1 VKDILLPV
9 AHVFAL
15 VMMVF
20 SVTMLAPLILAVWA
34 LDPALWSFVISAVAT
49 FVLGALLW
57 LATRRFRRELKTR
70 DGLMLVA
77 LTWVALPAVAGFPL
91 WHYLPINFTD
101 AYFEAASG
109 LTTTGGTV
117 LSGLEYLPRSINLWR
132 HLLSWLGGMG
142 IIVLAVAVLPMLGVG
157 GMQIYRAEMPG
168 PMKDSKLTPRIG
180 QTAKLL
186 WAVYAG
192 LTATCIVCL
201 RFAGMQWFDA
211 VCHGFSALSL
221 GGFSTYD
228 ASIGHFNSLPIELVL
243 TVFQILAALNFATHY
258 LAWTQ
263 RGVRAYF
270 RDAEAKAVLGVLV
283 VSCVGIAFFL
293 MLKGTYP
300 DFPSALR
307 ATTFNLVSSA
317 TDSGLHTLDYSRWP
331 IFAPMW
337 MMFLSCIVAS
347 SGSTGGGIKMIRTLV
362 LAKQANRE
370 LNQLV
375 HPNMVQPPQGGR
387 DGHRESRRVCS
398 ARLRLFVL
406 HEHRHPGIRT
416 ARERLGFLDVAIRH
430 HCLHQQR
437 RAGAGVSRS
446 GQQLRNTERFSNLGV
461 LGRDV
466 TWTARS
472 FHDIGAIHPHYLEK
486 IGVLVDLEIHC

>member
-1 VKDILLPV
+1 VKDTLLPV
-9 AHVFAL
+9 AQVFAM

-20 SVTMLAPLILAVWA
+20 AVAMLAPLIMAIWE
-34 LDPALWSFVISAVAT
+34 LDPALWSFVISGFAT
-49 FVLGALLW
+49 FLLGALLW

-77 LTWVALPAVAGFPL
+77 LTWVALPAMAGFPL
-91 WHYLPINFTD
+91 WNFLPIDFTR

-117 LSGLEYLPRSINLWR
+117 LSGLEFLPRSINLWR
-132 HLLSWLGGMG
+132 CLLSWLGGMG
-142 IIVLAVAVLPMLGVG
+142 IIVLAVAIFPMLGVG

-192 LTATCIVCL
+192 LTAACILCL
-201 RFAGMQWFDA
+201 RFAGMSWFDA

-228 ASIGHFNSLPIELVL
+228 ASIGHFNSLRIELVL
-243 TVFQILAALNFATHY
+243 TAFQILAALNFATHY
-258 LAWTQ
+258 LAWSQ

-270 RDAEAKAVLGVLV
+270 RDAEAKAILGVLAA
-283 VSCVGIAFFL
+283 SCIGISLFL
-293 MLKGTYP
+293 FLKGTYA
-300 DFPSALR
+300 DFPTSLR
-307 ATTFNLVSSA
+307 NTTFNLVSIA
-317 TDSGLHTLDYSRWP
+317 TDSGLHTQDYSRWP

-362 LAKQANRE
+362 LAKQAHRE
-370 LNQLV
+370 LDQLV
-375 HPNMVQPPQGGR
+375 HPNMVRPLKVGGAIIANR
-387 DGHRESRRVCS
+387 VVFAVLAFVFLYFMSLVTLIFVQLASGLDFMTALSAIIACINNAGPGLGLVGPGSNYGVLTDFQTWVCS
-398 ARLRLFVL
+398 AAML
-406 HEHRHPGIRT
+406 
-416 ARERLGFLDVAIRH
+416 
-430 HCLHQQR
+430 
-437 RAGAGVSRS
+437 
-446 GQQLRNTERFSNLGV
+446 
-461 LGRDV
+461 LGR
-466 TWTARS
+466 
-472 FHDIGAIHPHYLEK
+472 LEVFT
-486 IGVLVDLEIHC
+486 ILVLFTPTLWRK

>member
-1 VKDILLPV
+1 MKDILLPV

-20 SVTMLAPLILAVWA
+20 AVTMLAPLILAVWA

-117 LSGLEYLPRSINLWR
+117 LSGIEYLPRSINLWR

-192 LTATCIVCL
+192 LTAACIVCL
-201 RFAGMQWFDA
+201 RFAGMHWFDA

-228 ASIGHFNSLPIELVL
+228 ASIGHFNSLPVELVL

-263 RGVRAYF
+263 RGVLAYF
-270 RDAEAKAVLGVLV
+270 RDAEAKAVLGVLL
-283 VSCVGIAFFL
+283 VSCVGIALFL
-293 MLKGTYP
+293 VLKGSYP

-307 ATTFNLVSSA
+307 VTTFNLVSIA
-317 TDSGLHTLDYSRWP
+317 TDSGLRTVDYSRWP

-362 LAKQANRE
+362 LVKQANRE

-375 HPNMVQPPQGGR
+375 HPNMVQPLKVGGTVIANR
-387 DGHRESRRVCS
+387 VVFAVLAFLFLYFMSIVTLVFVQLASGLDFLTSLTSIIACINNAGPGLGLVGPGSNYGILSDFQTWVCS
-398 ARLRLFVL
+398 AAML
-406 HEHRHPGIRT
+406 
-416 ARERLGFLDVAIRH
+416 
-430 HCLHQQR
+430 
-437 RAGAGVSRS
+437 
-446 GQQLRNTERFSNLGV
+446 
-461 LGRDV
+461 LGR
-466 TWTARS
+466 
-472 FHDIGAIHPHYLEK
+472 
-486 IGVLVDLEIHC
+486 LEIFTILVLFTPTIWRK

>member
-20 SVTMLAPLILAVWA
+20 AVTMLAPLIMAVWE
-34 LDPALWSFVISAVAT
+34 LDPALWCFIISAFAT

-57 LATRRFRRELKTR
+57 LATRRFKRELKTR

-91 WHYLPINFTD
+91 WSYLPINFTD

-117 LSGLEYLPRSINLWR
+117 LSGLEYLPHSINLWR

-142 IIVLAVAVLPMLGVG
+142 IIVLAVAILPMLGVG

-192 LTATCIVCL
+192 LTIACVLCL
-201 RFAGMQWFDA
+201 KFAGMDWFDA
-211 VCHGFSALSL
+211 VCHGFSALAL

-228 ASIGHFNSLPIELVL
+228 ASIGHFNSLPIEMVL
-243 TVFQILAALNFATHY
+243 TVFQVLAALNFATHF
-258 LAWTQ
+258 LAWSQ
-263 RGVRAYF
+263 RGVMAYF
-270 RDAEAKAVLGVLV
+270 RDAEARAILAVLV
-283 VSCVGIAFFL
+283 VSCLGIALFL
-293 MLKGTYP
+293 FIKGTYP
-300 DFPSALR
+300 DFPTALR
-307 ATTFNLVSSA
+307 HATFNLVSIA
-317 TDSGLHTLDYSRWP
+317 TDSGLHTQDYSRWP

-337 MMFLSCIVAS
+337 MIFLSCIVAS

-362 LAKQANRE
+362 LAKQASRE
-370 LNQLV
+370 LNLLV
-375 HPNMVQPPQGGR
+375 HPNMVRPLKVGGMVIANR
-387 DGHRESRRVCS
+387 VVFSVLAFVFLYFMSIVTLIFVQLASGLDFMTSLSAIIACINNAGPGLGLVGPGSNYGILTDFQTWVCS
-398 ARLRLFVL
+398 
-406 HEHRHPGIRT
+406 
-416 ARERLGFLDVAIRH
+416 VAM
-430 HCLHQQR
+430 L
-437 RAGAGVSRS
+437 
-446 GQQLRNTERFSNLGV
+446 
-461 LGRDV
+461 LGR
-466 TWTARS
+466 
-472 FHDIGAIHPHYLEK
+472 LEVFTLL
-486 IGVLVDLEIHC
+486 VLFTPTLWRK

>member
-1 VKDILLPV
+1 VKDTLLPV
-9 AHVFAL
+9 AHVFAM

-20 SVTMLAPLILAVWA
+20 AATMLAPLIMAIWE
-34 LDPALWSFVISAVAT
+34 LDPALWSFVISAFAT
-49 FVLGALLW
+49 FLLGALLW
-57 LATRRFRRELKTR
+57 LGTRRFRRELKTR
-70 DGLMLVA
+70 DGLLLVA

-91 WHYLPINFTD
+91 WNFLPINFTR

-117 LSGLEYLPRSINLWR
+117 LSGLEFLPRSINLWR
-132 HLLSWLGGMG
+132 CLLSWLGGMG
-142 IIVLAVAVLPMLGVG
+142 IIVLAVAILPMLGVG

-192 LTATCIVCL
+192 LTAVCILCL
-201 RFAGMQWFDA
+201 RFAGMNWFDA

-228 ASIGHFNSLPIELVL
+228 ASIGHFNSLRIELVL

-258 LAWTQ
+258 LAWSQ

-270 RDAEAKAVLGVLV
+270 RDAEAKAILGALAA
-283 VSCVGIAFFL
+283 SCVGISLFL
-293 MLKGTYP
+293 FLNGTYA
-300 DFPSALR
+300 DFPTALR
-307 ATTFNLVSSA
+307 NTTFNLVSIA
-317 TDSGLHTLDYSRWP
+317 TDSGLHTQDYSRWP

-362 LAKQANRE
+362 LAKQAHRE
-370 LNQLV
+370 LDQLV
-375 HPNMVQPPQGGR
+375 HPNMVRPLKVGGAIIANR
-387 DGHRESRRVCS
+387 VVFAVLAFVFLYFMSLVTLIFVQLASGLDFMTALSAIIACINNAGPGLGLVGPGSNYGVLTDFQTWVCS
-398 ARLRLFVL
+398 AAML
-406 HEHRHPGIRT
+406 
-416 ARERLGFLDVAIRH
+416 
-430 HCLHQQR
+430 
-437 RAGAGVSRS
+437 
-446 GQQLRNTERFSNLGV
+446 
-461 LGRDV
+461 LGR
-466 TWTARS
+466 
-472 FHDIGAIHPHYLEK
+472 LEVFT
-486 IGVLVDLEIHC
+486 ILVLFTPTLWRK

>member
-1 VKDILLPV
+1 MKDTLLPV
-9 AHVFAL
+9 AHVFAM

-20 SVTMLAPLILAVWA
+20 AMTMLAPLVMAIWE

-57 LATRRFRRELKTR
+57 LATRRFKRELKTR

-91 WHYLPINFTD
+91 WKFLPINFTD

-117 LSGLEYLPRSINLWR
+117 LSGLEFLPRSINLWR

-142 IIVLAVAVLPMLGVG
+142 IIVLAVAILPMLGVG

-192 LTATCIVCL
+192 LTAACIACL
-201 RFAGMQWFDA
+201 RLAGMNWFDA
-211 VCHGFSALSL
+211 VCHGFSALAL

-228 ASIGHFNSLPIELVL
+228 ASIGHFDSLPIEMVL
-243 TVFQILAALNFATHY
+243 TIFQILAALNFATHY
-258 LAWTQ
+258 LAWSQ
-263 RGVRAYF
+263 RGVTAYL
-270 RDAEAKAVLGVLV
+270 RDAEAKAVFGVLT
-283 VSCVGIAFFL
+283 VSCVGIALFL

-300 DFPSALR
+300 DFPTALR
-307 ATTFNLVSSA
+307 HATFNVVSIA
-317 TDSGLHTLDYSRWP
+317 TDSGLHTEDYSRWP

-337 MMFLSCIVAS
+337 MIFLSCIVAS
-347 SGSTGGGIKMIRTLV
+347 SGSTGGGVKMIRTLV

-370 LNQLV
+370 LNLLV
-375 HPNMVQPPQGGR
+375 HPNMVRPLKVGGIVIANR
-387 DGHRESRRVCS
+387 VVFAVLAFVFLYFMSIVTLIFLQLASGLDFLTSLTAIIACINNAGPGLGLVGPGSNYGILTDFQTWVCS
-398 ARLRLFVL
+398 
-406 HEHRHPGIRT
+406 
-416 ARERLGFLDVAIRH
+416 VAM
-430 HCLHQQR
+430 L
-437 RAGAGVSRS
+437 
-446 GQQLRNTERFSNLGV
+446 
-461 LGRDV
+461 LGR
-466 TWTARS
+466 
-472 FHDIGAIHPHYLEK
+472 LEVFTLL
-486 IGVLVDLEIHC
+486 VLFTPTLWRK

>member
-1 VKDILLPV
+1 
-9 AHVFAL
+9 
-15 VMMVF
+15 MMVF
-20 SVTMLAPLILAVWA
+20 AVTMLAPLVMAVWG
-34 LDPALWSFVISAVAT
+34 LDPALWSFVISAFAT
-49 FVLGALLW
+49 FLIGALLW
-57 LATRRFRRELKTR
+57 LATRRFKRELKTR

-91 WHYLPINFTD
+91 WHFLPINFTD
-101 AYFEAASG
+101 AYFEATSG

-142 IIVLAVAVLPMLGVG
+142 IIVLAVAILPMLGVG

-192 LTATCIVCL
+192 LTAACVLCL
-201 RFAGMQWFDA
+201 KFAGMSWFDA

-228 ASIGHFNSLPIELVL
+228 ASIGHFNSLPIEMVL
-243 TVFQILAALNFATHY
+243 TAFTILAAMNFATHF
-258 LAWTQ
+258 LAWSQ

-270 RDAEAKAVLGVLV
+270 RDAEAKAILGVLV
-283 VSCVGIAFFL
+283 VSSIGISLFL
-293 MLKGTYP
+293 YFKGSYADYP
-300 DFPSALR
+300 TALR
-307 ATTFNLVSSA
+307 HSIFNVVSIA
-317 TDSGLHTLDYSRWP
+317 TDSGLHTQDYSRWP

-347 SGSTGGGIKMIRTLV
+347 SGSTGGGVKMIRTLV
-362 LAKQANRE
+362 LSKQAHRE

-375 HPNMVQPPQGGR
+375 HPNMVRPLKVGGTVIANRVVFAVLAFVFLYFMSTVTLIFVQLASGLDFMTSLTSIVACINNAGPGQGLVGPGSNYGVLS
-387 DGHRESRRVCS
+387 DFQTWVCS
-398 ARLRLFVL
+398 AAML
-406 HEHRHPGIRT
+406 
-416 ARERLGFLDVAIRH
+416 
-430 HCLHQQR
+430 
-437 RAGAGVSRS
+437 
-446 GQQLRNTERFSNLGV
+446 
-461 LGRDV
+461 LGR
-466 TWTARS
+466 
-472 FHDIGAIHPHYLEK
+472 
-486 IGVLVDLEIHC
+486 LEIFTILVLFTPTLWRK

>member
-1 VKDILLPV
+1 MKDILLPV

-20 SVTMLAPLILAVWA
+20 SVTMLAPLVMAVWGM
-34 LDPALWSFVISAVAT
+34 DPALWSFVISALTT
-49 FVLGALLW
+49 FVIGALLW
-57 LATRRFRRELKTR
+57 LGTRRFKRELKTR

-77 LTWVALPAVAGFPL
+77 LTWVALPAVAGIPL
-91 WHYLPINFTD
+91 WHYLPIDFTR

-142 IIVLAVAVLPMLGVG
+142 IIVLAVAILPMLGVG

-186 WAVYAG
+186 WTVYAG
-192 LTATCIVCL
+192 LTVACIVSL
-201 RFAGMQWFDA
+201 KFAGMNWFDA
-211 VCHGFSALSL
+211 VCHGFSALAL

-228 ASIGHFNSLPIELVL
+228 ASVGHFNSLPIEMVL
-243 TVFQILAALNFATHY
+243 TAFQILAALNFATHY

-263 RGVRAYF
+263 RGVMAYF
-270 RDAEAKAVLGVLV
+270 RDAEAKAILTVLGA
-283 VSCVGIAFFL
+283 SCIGIALFL
-293 MLKGTYP
+293 YFKGNYP
-300 DFPSALR
+300 DFPTALR
-307 ATTFNLVSSA
+307 HATFNLVSIA
-317 TDSGLHTLDYSRWP
+317 TDSGLHTEDYSRWP

-362 LAKQANRE
+362 LSKQAHRE

-375 HPNMVQPPQGGR
+375 HPNMVRPLKVGGTVIANR
-387 DGHRESRRVCS
+387 VVFAVLAFVFLYFMSIVTLIFVQLASGLDFLTALSAIIACINNAGPGLGLVGPSSNYGVLSDFQTWVCS
-398 ARLRLFVL
+398 AAML
-406 HEHRHPGIRT
+406 
-416 ARERLGFLDVAIRH
+416 
-430 HCLHQQR
+430 
-437 RAGAGVSRS
+437 
-446 GQQLRNTERFSNLGV
+446 
-461 LGRDV
+461 LGR
-466 TWTARS
+466 
-472 FHDIGAIHPHYLEK
+472 LEVFT
-486 IGVLVDLEIHC
+486 ILVLFTPTLWRK

>member
-1 VKDILLPV
+1 MKDILLPV

-20 SVTMLAPLILAVWA
+20 AATMLAPLIMAVWQ
-34 LDPALWSFVISAVAT
+34 LDPALWSFVISALAT
-49 FVLGALLW
+49 FILGALLW
-57 LATRRFRRELKTR
+57 LSTRRFKRELKTR

-77 LTWVALPAVAGFPL
+77 LTWVALPAVAGFPM

-117 LSGLEYLPRSINLWR
+117 LSGLEFLPRSINLWR

-142 IIVLAVAVLPMLGVG
+142 IIVLAVAILPMLGVG

-192 LTATCIVCL
+192 LTLICIVCL
-201 RFAGMQWFDA
+201 KFAGMDWFDA
-211 VCHGFSALSL
+211 VCHGFSALAL

-228 ASIGHFNSLPIELVL
+228 ASIGHFNSLPIEWVL
-243 TVFQILAALNFATHY
+243 TFFEVLAALNFATHF
-258 LAWTQ
+258 LAWRE
-263 RGVRAYF
+263 RGLAAYF
-270 RDAEAKAVLGVLV
+270 RDAEAKAIIGVLV
-283 VSCVGIAFFL
+283 FSCMGVAAFL
-293 MLKGTYP
+293 LWKGTYP
-300 DFPSALR
+300 DFATSLR
-307 ATTFNLVSSA
+307 HTTFNLVSIA
-317 TDSGLHTLDYSRWP
+317 TDSGLHTQDYSRWP

-337 MMFLSCIVAS
+337 MMFLSCLLAS

-375 HPNMVQPPQGGR
+375 HPNMVRPLKVGGVVIANR
-387 DGHRESRRVCS
+387 VVFAVLAFVFLYFMSIVVLVFLQLASGLDFMTSFSSIIACINNAGPGLGQVGPGSNYGVLNDFQTWVCS
-398 ARLRLFVL
+398 AAML
-406 HEHRHPGIRT
+406 
-416 ARERLGFLDVAIRH
+416 
-430 HCLHQQR
+430 
-437 RAGAGVSRS
+437 
-446 GQQLRNTERFSNLGV
+446 
-461 LGRDV
+461 LGR
-466 TWTARS
+466 
-472 FHDIGAIHPHYLEK
+472 LEVFT
-486 IGVLVDLEIHC
+486 ILVLFTPTLWRK

>member
-9 AHVFAL
+9 AHVFAM

-20 SVTMLAPLILAVWA
+20 AVAMLAPLIMAIWE
-34 LDPALWSFVISAVAT
+34 LDPALWSFVISAFAT
-49 FVLGALLW
+49 FALGALLW
-57 LATRRFRRELKTR
+57 LATRRFKRELKTR

-77 LTWVALPAVAGFPL
+77 LTWVVLPAVGGFPL
-91 WHYLPINFTD
+91 WNYLPIDFTR

-117 LSGLEYLPRSINLWR
+117 LSALEDLPRSINLWR

-142 IIVLAVAVLPMLGVG
+142 IIVLAVAIFPMLGVG
-157 GMQIYRAEMPG
+157 GMQIYRADMPG
-168 PMKDSKLTPRIG
+168 PMKDSRLTPRIG

-192 LTATCIVCL
+192 LTAACIVCL
-201 RFAGMQWFDA
+201 KFAGMNWFDA

-228 ASIGHFNSLPIELVL
+228 ANVGHFNSLRIELVL
-243 TVFQILAALNFATHY
+243 TAFQVLAALNFATHY
-258 LAWTQ
+258 LAWSQ

-270 RDAEAKAVLGVLV
+270 RDAEARAILGVLGA
-283 VSCVGIAFFL
+283 SCVGIALFL
-293 MLKGTYP
+293 YFKGTYP
-300 DFPSALR
+300 DFPTALR
-307 ATTFNLVSSA
+307 HATFNVVSMA
-317 TDSGLHTLDYSRWP
+317 TDGGLHTQDYSRWP

-337 MMFLSCIVAS
+337 MLFLSSIVAS

-375 HPNMVQPPQGGR
+375 HPNMVRPLKVGGTVIANR
-387 DGHRESRRVCS
+387 VVFAVLAFVFLYFMSLVTLVFVQLASGLDFITSLSSILACINNAGPGLGLVGPGSNYGVLNNFQTWVCS
-398 ARLRLFVL
+398 AAML
-406 HEHRHPGIRT
+406 
-416 ARERLGFLDVAIRH
+416 
-430 HCLHQQR
+430 
-437 RAGAGVSRS
+437 
-446 GQQLRNTERFSNLGV
+446 
-461 LGRDV
+461 LGR
-466 TWTARS
+466 
-472 FHDIGAIHPHYLEK
+472 
-486 IGVLVDLEIHC
+486 LEIFTILVLFTPTLWRK

>member
-20 SVTMLAPLILAVWA
+20 AATMLAPLVMAVWQ
-34 LDPALWSFVISAVAT
+34 LDPALWSFVISALTT
-49 FVLGALLW
+49 FILGALLW

-91 WHYLPINFTD
+91 WHYLPINFTA

-117 LSGLEYLPRSINLWR
+117 LSGLEFLPRSINLWR

-142 IIVLAVAVLPMLGVG
+142 IIVLAVAILPMLGVG

-168 PMKDSKLTPRIG
+168 PMKDTKLTPRIG

-192 LTATCIVCL
+192 LTLICIL
-201 RFAGMQWFDA
+201 SLKFAGMEWFDA
-211 VCHGFSALSL
+211 VCHGFSALAL

-228 ASIGHFNSLPIELVL
+228 ASIGHFNSLAIEWVL
-243 TVFQILAALNFATHY
+243 IFFQVLAALNFATHF
-258 LAWTQ
+258 LAWRE
-263 RGVRAYF
+263 RGVAAYF
-270 RDAEAKAVLGVLV
+270 RDAEAKAILGVLIA
-283 VSCVGIAFFL
+283 SCLGVATFL
-293 MLKGTYP
+293 YWKGTYA
-300 DFPSALR
+300 DFPTALR
-307 ATTFNLVSSA
+307 HTTFNLISVA
-317 TDSGLHTLDYSRWP
+317 TDSGLHTQDYSRWP
-331 IFAPMW
+331 VFAPMW
-337 MMFLSCIVAS
+337 MLFLSCIVAS

-362 LAKQANRE
+362 LAKQAHRE

-375 HPNMVQPPQGGR
+375 HPNMVRPLKVGGTVIANR
-387 DGHRESRRVCS
+387 VVFAVLAFVFLYFMSIVTLVFLQLASGLDFITAFSSIIACINNAGPGLGQVGPGSNYGVLSGFQTWVCS
-398 ARLRLFVL
+398 AAML
-406 HEHRHPGIRT
+406 
-416 ARERLGFLDVAIRH
+416 
-430 HCLHQQR
+430 
-437 RAGAGVSRS
+437 
-446 GQQLRNTERFSNLGV
+446 
-461 LGRDV
+461 LGR
-466 TWTARS
+466 
-472 FHDIGAIHPHYLEK
+472 LEVFT
-486 IGVLVDLEIHC
+486 ILVLFTPTLWRK

>member
-20 SVTMLAPLILAVWA
+20 AVTMLAPAGVAVWE
-34 LDPALWSFVISAVAT
+34 LDPALPSFVISALAT

-57 LATRRFRRELKTR
+57 LVTRRFKRELKTR

-91 WHYLPINFTD
+91 WHFLPIDFTK

-142 IIVLAVAVLPMLGVG
+142 IIVLAVAVLPLLGVG

-192 LTATCIVCL
+192 LTIACIGCL
-201 RFAGMQWFDA
+201 RFAGMNWFDA
-211 VCHGFSALSL
+211 VCHGFSALAL

-228 ASIGHFNSLPIELVL
+228 ASIGHFNSLPIEMVL

-258 LAWTQ
+258 LAWSQ
-263 RGVRAYF
+263 RGVLAYF
-270 RDAEAKAVLGVLV
+270 RDAEAKAILGVLV
-283 VSCVGIAFFL
+283 VSCIGISLFL
-293 MLKGTYP
+293 YFKGSYA
-300 DFPSALR
+300 DFPTALR
-307 ATTFNLVSSA
+307 HATFNLVSIA
-317 TDSGLHTLDYSRWP
+317 VDSGLHTQDYSRWP

-375 HPNMVQPPQGGR
+375 HPNMVRPLKVGGIVIANR
-387 DGHRESRRVCS
+387 VVFAVLAFVFLYFMSIVTLIFVQLASGLDFMTSLSAIIACINNAGPGLGLVGPGSNYGVLSDFQTWVCS
-398 ARLRLFVL
+398 AAML
-406 HEHRHPGIRT
+406 
-416 ARERLGFLDVAIRH
+416 
-430 HCLHQQR
+430 
-437 RAGAGVSRS
+437 
-446 GQQLRNTERFSNLGV
+446 
-461 LGRDV
+461 LGR
-466 TWTARS
+466 
-472 FHDIGAIHPHYLEK
+472 LEVFTLL
-486 IGVLVDLEIHC
+486 VLFTPTLWRK

>member
-1 VKDILLPV
+1 VKNTLLPV
-9 AHVFAL
+9 AHVFAM

-20 SVTMLAPLILAVWA
+20 AVTMLAPLIMAIWE
-34 LDPALWSFVISAVAT
+34 LDPALWSFVISGFAT
-49 FVLGALLW
+49 FMLGALLW

-77 LTWVALPAVAGFPL
+77 LTWVALPAMAGFPL
-91 WHYLPINFTD
+91 WNFLPINFTR

-117 LSGLEYLPRSINLWR
+117 LSGLEFLPRSINLWR
-132 HLLSWLGGMG
+132 CLLSWLGGMG
-142 IIVLAVAVLPMLGVG
+142 IIVLAVAILPMLGVG

-192 LTATCIVCL
+192 LTAACILCL
-201 RFAGMQWFDA
+201 RFAGMNWFDA

-228 ASIGHFNSLPIELVL
+228 ASIGHFNSLRIELVL
-243 TVFQILAALNFATHY
+243 TAFQILAALNFATHY
-258 LAWTQ
+258 LAWSQ

-270 RDAEAKAVLGVLV
+270 RDAEAKAILGVLAA
-283 VSCVGIAFFL
+283 SCVGISLFL
-293 MLKGTYP
+293 FLKGTYT
-300 DFPSALR
+300 DFPTALR
-307 ATTFNLVSSA
+307 NTTFNLVSIA
-317 TDSGLHTLDYSRWP
+317 TDSGLHTQDYSRWP

-362 LAKQANRE
+362 LAKQAHRE
-370 LNQLV
+370 LDQLV
-375 HPNMVQPPQGGR
+375 HPNMVRPLKVGGAIIAN
-387 DGHRESRRVCS
+387 RVVFAVLAFVFLYFMSLVTLIFVQLASGLDFMTALS
-398 ARLRLFVL
+398 AMIACINNAG
-406 HEHRHPGIRT
+406 PG
-416 ARERLGFLDVAIRH
+416 LGLV
-430 HCLHQQR
+430 
-437 RAGAGVSRS
+437 GPG
-446 GQQLRNTERFSNLGV
+446 SNYGV
-461 LGRDV
+461 LTDFQTWVCCAAMLLGR
-466 TWTARS
+466 
-472 FHDIGAIHPHYLEK
+472 LEVFT
-486 IGVLVDLEIHC
+486 ILVLFTPTLWRK

>member
-9 AHVFAL
+9 AHVFAM

-20 SVTMLAPLILAVWA
+20 AMTMLAPLVMAVWG
-34 LDPALWSFVISAVAT
+34 LDPALWSFILSAVAT

-57 LATRRFRRELKTR
+57 LATRRFKRELKTR

-77 LTWVALPAVAGFPL
+77 LTWMALPAVAGFPL
-91 WHYLPINFTD
+91 WKYLPINFTD

-142 IIVLAVAVLPMLGVG
+142 IIVLAVAILPMLGVG

-192 LTATCIVCL
+192 LTAACIVSL
-201 RFAGMQWFDA
+201 RFAGMDWFDA
-211 VCHGFSALSL
+211 VCHGFSALAL

-243 TVFQILAALNFATHY
+243 TVFQILAAMNFATHY
-258 LAWTQ
+258 LAWSQ
-263 RGVRAYF
+263 RGVLAYF
-270 RDAEAKAVLGVLV
+270 RDAEAKAVLGVLAA
-283 VSCVGIAFFL
+283 SCAGIALFL
-293 MLKGTYP
+293 FLRGAFP
-300 DFPSALR
+300 DFPTALR
-307 ATTFNLVSSA
+307 HSFFNVVSIA
-317 TDSGLHTLDYSRWP
+317 VDSGLHTEDFSRWP

-337 MMFLSCIVAS
+337 MLFLSCIVAS

-362 LAKQANRE
+362 LAKQAHRE
-370 LNQLV
+370 LDMLV
-375 HPNMVQPPQGGR
+375 HPNMVRPLKVGGVVIANR
-387 DGHRESRRVCS
+387 VVFAVLAFVFLYFMSIVTLVFLQLISGLDFLTSLSSIIACINNAGPGLGLVGPGGNYGILSDFQTWVCS
-398 ARLRLFVL
+398 AAML
-406 HEHRHPGIRT
+406 
-416 ARERLGFLDVAIRH
+416 
-430 HCLHQQR
+430 
-437 RAGAGVSRS
+437 
-446 GQQLRNTERFSNLGV
+446 
-461 LGRDV
+461 LGR
-466 TWTARS
+466 
-472 FHDIGAIHPHYLEK
+472 
-486 IGVLVDLEIHC
+486 LEIFTILVLFTPTLWRK

>member
-1 VKDILLPV
+1 MKDILLPV

-20 SVTMLAPLILAVWA
+20 AVTMLAPLILAVWA

-57 LATRRFRRELKTR
+57 LGTRRFRRELKTR

-117 LSGLEYLPRSINLWR
+117 LSGIEYLPRSINLWR

-192 LTATCIVCL
+192 LTAACIVCL
-201 RFAGMQWFDA
+201 RFAGMHWFDA

-243 TVFQILAALNFATHY
+243 TVFQVLAALNFATHY

-270 RDAEAKAVLGVLV
+270 RDAEAKAVLGVLL
-283 VSCVGIAFFL
+283 VSCIGISFFL
-293 MLKGTYP
+293 MLKGSYP

-317 TDSGLHTLDYSRWP
+317 TDSGLHTVDYSRWP

-362 LAKQANRE
+362 LVKQANRE

-375 HPNMVQPPQGGR
+375 HPNMVQPLKVGGTVIANR
-387 DGHRESRRVCS
+387 VVFAVLAFVFLYFMSIVTLVFVQLASGLDFLTSLTSIIACINNAGPGLGLVGPGSNYGILSDFQTWVCS
-398 ARLRLFVL
+398 AAML
-406 HEHRHPGIRT
+406 
-416 ARERLGFLDVAIRH
+416 
-430 HCLHQQR
+430 
-437 RAGAGVSRS
+437 
-446 GQQLRNTERFSNLGV
+446 
-461 LGRDV
+461 LGR
-466 TWTARS
+466 
-472 FHDIGAIHPHYLEK
+472 
-486 IGVLVDLEIHC
+486 LEIFTILVLFTPTIWRK

>member
-20 SVTMLAPLILAVWA
+20 SGTMLAPLIMAVWE
-34 LDPALWSFVISAVAT
+34 LDPALWSFVISALAT
-49 FVLGALLW
+49 FVLGGLLW

-91 WHYLPINFTD
+91 WNYLPIDFTD

-142 IIVLAVAVLPMLGVG
+142 IIVLAVAILPMLGVG

-192 LTATCIVCL
+192 LTAVCIVCL
-201 RFAGMQWFDA
+201 KFAGMNWFDA
-211 VCHGFSALSL
+211 VCHGFSALAL

-228 ASIGHFNSLPIELVL
+228 ASIGHFNSLPIEMVL
-243 TVFQILAALNFATHY
+243 TIFQLLAALNFATHY
-258 LAWTQ
+258 LAWSQ
-263 RGVRAYF
+263 RGPKAYF
-270 RDAEAKAVLGVLV
+270 RDAEAKAILSVLGF
-283 VSCVGIAFFL
+283 SCVGAALFL
-293 MLKGTYP
+293 YVKGAYA
-300 DFPSALR
+300 DFPTALR
-307 ATTFNLVSSA
+307 HATFNLVSIA
-317 TDSGLHTLDYSRWP
+317 VDSGLHTQDYSRWP
-331 IFAPMW
+331 IFVPMW
-337 MMFLSCIVAS
+337 MMFLSCLVAS

-362 LAKQANRE
+362 LAKQAHRE

-375 HPNMVQPPQGGR
+375 HPNMVRPLKVGGIVIANR
-387 DGHRESRRVCS
+387 VVFAVLAFVFLYFMSIVTLVFVLLASGLDFMTAFSAIIACINNAGPGLGLVGPGSNYGVLNDFQTWVCS
-398 ARLRLFVL
+398 AAML
-406 HEHRHPGIRT
+406 
-416 ARERLGFLDVAIRH
+416 
-430 HCLHQQR
+430 
-437 RAGAGVSRS
+437 
-446 GQQLRNTERFSNLGV
+446 
-461 LGRDV
+461 LGR
-466 TWTARS
+466 
-472 FHDIGAIHPHYLEK
+472 
-486 IGVLVDLEIHC
+486 LEIFTILVLFTPTLWRK

>member
-20 SVTMLAPLILAVWA
+20 AVAMLAPLVMAVWG
-34 LDPALWSFVISAVAT
+34 LDPALWSFVLSALAT
-49 FVLGALLW
+49 FLIGASLW

-91 WHYLPINFTD
+91 WHFLPINFTD

-142 IIVLAVAVLPMLGVG
+142 IIVLAVAILPMLGVG

-192 LTATCIVCL
+192 LTAACIVAL
-201 RFAGMQWFDA
+201 RFAGMNWFDA

-221 GGFSTYD
+221 GGFSSYD

-243 TVFQILAALNFATHY
+243 TVFQILAALNFATHF
-258 LAWTQ
+258 LAWSQ
-263 RGVRAYF
+263 RGVMAYF
-270 RDAEAKAVLGVLV
+270 RDAEAKAIFGVLTT
-283 VSCVGIAFFL
+283 SCVGISLFL
-293 MLKGTYP
+293 YFKGSYP
-300 DFPSALR
+300 DYPTALR
-307 ATTFNLVSSA
+307 YATFNVVSIA
-317 TDSGLHTLDYSRWP
+317 TDSGLHTQDYSRWP
-331 IFAPMW
+331 IFAPIW
-337 MMFLSCIVAS
+337 MMFLSCLVAS

-362 LAKQANRE
+362 LAKQAHRE

-375 HPNMVQPPQGGR
+375 HPNMVRPLKVGGTVIANR
-387 DGHRESRRVCS
+387 VVFAVLAFVFLYFISIAALIFVQLASGLDFMTALSSILACINNAGPGLGLVGPGSNYGVLSDFQTWVCS
-398 ARLRLFVL
+398 AAML
-406 HEHRHPGIRT
+406 
-416 ARERLGFLDVAIRH
+416 
-430 HCLHQQR
+430 
-437 RAGAGVSRS
+437 
-446 GQQLRNTERFSNLGV
+446 
-461 LGRDV
+461 LGR
-466 TWTARS
+466 
-472 FHDIGAIHPHYLEK
+472 LEVFT
-486 IGVLVDLEIHC
+486 ILVLFTPTLWRK

>member
-1 VKDILLPV
+1 VKETLLPV
-9 AHVFAL
+9 AHVFAM

-20 SVTMLAPLILAVWA
+20 AVTMLAPLVTAVWG
-34 LDPALWSFVISAVAT
+34 LDPALWSFVISALAT

-57 LATRRFRRELKTR
+57 LTTRRFKRELKTR

-101 AYFEAASG
+101 AYFEATSG

-117 LSGLEYLPRSINLWR
+117 LSGLEFLPRSINLWR

-142 IIVLAVAVLPMLGVG
+142 IIVLAVAILPMLGVG

-186 WAVYAG
+186 WTVYAG
-192 LTATCIVCL
+192 LTLACVMCL
-201 RFAGMQWFDA
+201 KAAGMNWFDA

-243 TVFQILAALNFATHY
+243 TVFQVLAAINFATHY
-258 LAWTQ
+258 LAWSQ

-270 RDAEAKAVLGVLV
+270 KDAEAQAILGVLL
-283 VSCVGIAFFL
+283 VSCIGLAVFL
-293 MLKGTYP
+293 TITGSYP
-300 DFPSALR
+300 DFPTALR
-307 ATTFNLVSSA
+307 HATFNVVSIA
-317 TDSGLHTLDYSRWP
+317 VDSGLHTQDYSRWP
-331 IFAPMW
+331 TFAPMW
-337 MMFLSCIVAS
+337 MIFLSCIVAS

-362 LAKQANRE
+362 LSKQANRE

-375 HPNMVQPPQGGR
+375 HPNMVRPLKVGGSIIANR
-387 DGHRESRRVCS
+387 VVFAVLAFVFLYFMSMVMLIFVQLASGLDFLTALSAIIACINNAGPGLGLVGPSSNYGVLTDFQTWVCS
-398 ARLRLFVL
+398 AAML
-406 HEHRHPGIRT
+406 
-416 ARERLGFLDVAIRH
+416 
-430 HCLHQQR
+430 
-437 RAGAGVSRS
+437 
-446 GQQLRNTERFSNLGV
+446 
-461 LGRDV
+461 LGR
-466 TWTARS
+466 
-472 FHDIGAIHPHYLEK
+472 LEVFT
-486 IGVLVDLEIHC
+486 ILVLFTPTFWRK

>member
-20 SVTMLAPLILAVWA
+20 AATMLAPLVMAVWELDSA
-34 LDPALWSFVISAVAT
+34 LSSFVISAFAT
-49 FVLGALLW
+49 FLLGALLW

-91 WHYLPINFTD
+91 WNYLPINFTD

-117 LSGLEYLPRSINLWR
+117 LSGLEFLPRSINLWR
-132 HLLSWLGGMG
+132 HLLSWIGGMG
-142 IIVLAVAVLPMLGVG
+142 IIVLAVAILPMLGVG

-168 PMKDSKLTPRIG
+168 PMKDTKLTPRIG

-186 WAVYAG
+186 WTVYAG
-192 LTATCIVCL
+192 LTLACVVCL
-201 RFAGMQWFDA
+201 KFAGMGWFDA

-228 ASIGHFNSLPIELVL
+228 ASIGHFNSLPIEMVVTFF
-243 TVFQILAALNFATHY
+243 TVLAALNFATHY
-258 LAWTQ
+258 LAWRE
-263 RGVRAYF
+263 RGLMAYL
-270 RDAEAKAVLGVLV
+270 RDAEAKAILTALI
-283 VSCVGIAFFL
+283 VSCVGVAGFL
-293 MLKGTYP
+293 DLKGTYP
-300 DFPSALR
+300 DFFTSLR
-307 ATTFNLVSSA
+307 QTVFNLVSVA
-317 TDSGLHTLDYSRWP
+317 ADSGLHTTDFSRWP

-337 MMFLSCIVAS
+337 MMFLSCLVCS

-362 LAKQANRE
+362 LAKQAHRE

-375 HPNMVQPPQGGR
+375 HPNMVRPLKVGGNVIANRVVFAVLAFVFLYFMSIVTLVFLQLASGLDFMTAFSAIIACINNAGPGQGLVG
-387 DGHRESRRVCS
+387 
-398 ARLRLFVL
+398 
-406 HEHRHPGIRT
+406 PG
-416 ARERLGFLDVAIRH
+416 
-430 HCLHQQR
+430 
-437 RAGAGVSRS
+437 
-446 GQQLRNTERFSNLGV
+446 SNYGV
-461 LGRDV
+461 LNNFQTWVCCAAMLLGR
-466 TWTARS
+466 
-472 FHDIGAIHPHYLEK
+472 LEVFT
-486 IGVLVDLEIHC
+486 ILVLFTPTLWRK

>member
-1 VKDILLPV
+1 MKQIILPV
-9 AHVFAL
+9 AHVFAM

-20 SVTMLAPLILAVWA
+20 AGAMLAPAVFALWV
-34 LDPALWSFVISAVAT
+34 LDPALLSFVSSAAAT
-49 FVLGALLW
+49 FTLGALLW
-57 LATRRFRRELKTR
+57 LATRRFKRELKTR

-101 AYFEAASG
+101 AYFEATSG

-117 LSGLEYLPRSINLWR
+117 LSGLEFLPRSINLWR

-142 IIVLAVAVLPMLGVG
+142 IIVLAVAILPMLGVG

-186 WAVYAG
+186 WTVYAG
-192 LTATCIVCL
+192 LTLACVMCL
-201 RFAGMQWFDA
+201 KAAGMNWFDA

-243 TVFQILAALNFATHY
+243 TVFQVLAAINFATHY
-258 LAWTQ
+258 LAWSQ

-270 RDAEAKAVLGVLV
+270 KDAEAQAILGVLL
-283 VSCVGIAFFL
+283 VSCIGLAVFL
-293 MLKGTYP
+293 TITGSYP
-300 DFPSALR
+300 DFPTALR
-307 ATTFNLVSSA
+307 HATFNVVSIA
-317 TDSGLHTLDYSRWP
+317 VDSGLHTQDYSRWP
-331 IFAPMW
+331 TFAPMW
-337 MMFLSCIVAS
+337 MIFLSCIVAS

-362 LAKQANRE
+362 LSKQANRE

-375 HPNMVQPPQGGR
+375 HPNMVRPLKVGGSIIANR
-387 DGHRESRRVCS
+387 VVFAVLAFVFLYFMSMVMLIFVQLASGLDFLTALSAIIACINNAGPGLGLVGPSSNYGVLTDFQTWVCS
-398 ARLRLFVL
+398 AAML
-406 HEHRHPGIRT
+406 
-416 ARERLGFLDVAIRH
+416 
-430 HCLHQQR
+430 
-437 RAGAGVSRS
+437 
-446 GQQLRNTERFSNLGV
+446 
-461 LGRDV
+461 LGR
-466 TWTARS
+466 
-472 FHDIGAIHPHYLEK
+472 LEVFT
-486 IGVLVDLEIHC
+486 ILVLFTPTFWRK

>member
-1 VKDILLPV
+1 MKDILLPV

-20 SVTMLAPLILAVWA
+20 AVTMLAPLILAVWA

-117 LSGLEYLPRSINLWR
+117 LSGIEYLPRSINLWR

-192 LTATCIVCL
+192 LTAACIVCL
-201 RFAGMQWFDA
+201 RFAGMHWFDA

-228 ASIGHFNSLPIELVL
+228 ASIGHFNSLPVELVL

-263 RGVRAYF
+263 RGVLAYF
-270 RDAEAKAVLGVLV
+270 RDAEAKAVLGVLL
-283 VSCVGIAFFL
+283 VSCVGIALFL
-293 MLKGTYP
+293 VLKGSYP

-307 ATTFNLVSSA
+307 VTTFNLVSIA
-317 TDSGLHTLDYSRWP
+317 TDSGLRTVDYSRWP

-362 LAKQANRE
+362 LVKQANRE

-375 HPNMVQPPQGGR
+375 HPNMVQPLKVGGTVIANR
-387 DGHRESRRVCS
+387 VVFAVLAFVFLYFMSIVTLVFVQLASGLDFLTSLTSIIACINNAGPGLGLVGPGSNYGILSDFQTWVCS
-398 ARLRLFVL
+398 AAML
-406 HEHRHPGIRT
+406 
-416 ARERLGFLDVAIRH
+416 
-430 HCLHQQR
+430 
-437 RAGAGVSRS
+437 
-446 GQQLRNTERFSNLGV
+446 
-461 LGRDV
+461 LGR
-466 TWTARS
+466 
-472 FHDIGAIHPHYLEK
+472 
-486 IGVLVDLEIHC
+486 LEIFTILVLFTPTIWRK

>member
-20 SVTMLAPLILAVWA
+20 SVTMFAPLVMAVWE
-34 LDPALWSFVISAVAT
+34 LDPALWSFVISALAT

-57 LATRRFRRELKTR
+57 LATRRFKRELKTR

-91 WHYLPINFTD
+91 WNYLPINFTD

-117 LSGLEYLPRSINLWR
+117 LSGLEFLPRSINLWR

-142 IIVLAVAVLPMLGVG
+142 IIVLAVAILPMLGVG

-186 WAVYAG
+186 WAVYTG
-192 LTATCIVCL
+192 LTVACIVCL
-201 RFAGMQWFDA
+201 RFAGMNWFDA

-221 GGFSTYD
+221 GGFSSYD
-228 ASIGHFNSLPIELVL
+228 SSIGHFNSLPIELVL
-243 TVFQILAALNFATHY
+243 TVFSILAALNFATHF
-258 LAWTQ
+258 LAWSQ

-270 RDAEAKAVLGVLV
+270 RDAEAKAILGVLLGSCIG
-283 VSCVGIAFFL
+283 VSLFL
-293 MLKGTYP
+293 YFKGTYTDYP
-300 DFPSALR
+300 TALR
-307 ATTFNLVSSA
+307 NTTFNLVSIA
-317 TDSGLHTLDYSRWP
+317 VDSGLHTQDYSRWP

-337 MMFLSCIVAS
+337 MMFLSCLVAS

-362 LAKQANRE
+362 LAKQAHRE

-375 HPNMVQPPQGGR
+375 HPNMVRPLKVGGTVIANR
-387 DGHRESRRVCS
+387 VVFAVLAFVFLYFMSIVTLIFLQLASGLDFMTSFSAIIACINNAGPGLGIVGPGSNYGVLTDFQTWVCS
-398 ARLRLFVL
+398 AAML
-406 HEHRHPGIRT
+406 
-416 ARERLGFLDVAIRH
+416 
-430 HCLHQQR
+430 
-437 RAGAGVSRS
+437 
-446 GQQLRNTERFSNLGV
+446 
-461 LGRDV
+461 LGR
-466 TWTARS
+466 
-472 FHDIGAIHPHYLEK
+472 LEVFT
-486 IGVLVDLEIHC
+486 ILVLFTPTLWRK